1 MIVIGGDGVL
11 NCTSPPS
18 LPPAQISW
26 TKNLA
31 PLTGQRFQVLQNG
44 SLMISEAE
52 TEDQGAY
59 RCMATNAILGISRT
73 SEPATVTT
81 IGKSGMGM

>member
-1 MIVIGGDGVL
+1 MIVIGGDGIL
-11 NCTSPPS
+11 NCISPPS

-26 TKNLA
+26 TKNSA
-31 PLTGQRFQVLQNG
+31 PLTGQRFQVLHNG

-52 TEDQGAY
+52 TGDQGAY
-59 RCMATNAILGISRT
+59 RCTATNAILGISRS
-73 SEPATVTT
+73 SELATVTT